1 MTGMDT
7 IPSVWRYGLALLI
20 VIAGFGAFTWY
31 LTTGI
36 SSSFGGLSQMAAPGV
51 LELDLKEPGE
61 YTIFYENKSYFNGSF
76 YMTVEQIPG
85 LQIMVMEKSS
95 GRRLQTYP
103 APTGSTYSIGG
114 RSGQSFMAFRA
125 EDAGIHVINASY
137 PSGPGPKV
145 ILAVGNEV
153 MEDLLRMIMV
163 SMTLI
168 LVSLLIA
175 AIITYTT
182 YKGRKKALEA
192 ER

>member
-1 MTGMDT
+1 M
-7 IPSVWRYGLALLI
+7 
-20 VIAGFGAFTWY
+20 
-31 LTTGI
+31 
-36 SSSFGGLSQMAAPGV
+36 SQMAAPGE
-51 LELDLKEPGE
+51 LELDLKDPGE

-76 YMTVEQIPG
+76 YMTAEQIPG
-85 LQIMVMEKSS
+85 LQIVVMEKAS
-95 GRRLQTYP
+95 GRRLLTYP
-103 APTGSTYSIGG
+103 APTSSTYSIGG

-125 EDAGIHVINASY
+125 EEAGIYVINASY

-145 ILAVGNEV
+145 VLAVGDEV
-153 MEDLLRMIMV
+153 MEDMLRLIMV

>member
-1 MTGMDT
+1 
-7 IPSVWRYGLALLI
+7 
-20 VIAGFGAFTWY
+20 
-31 LTTGI
+31 
-36 SSSFGGLSQMAAPGV
+36 
-51 LELDLKEPGE
+51 
-61 YTIFYENKSYFNGSF
+61 
-76 YMTVEQIPG
+76 
-85 LQIMVMEKSS
+85 
-95 GRRLQTYP
+95 
-103 APTGSTYSIGG
+103 
-114 RSGQSFMAFRA
+114 
-125 EDAGIHVINASY
+125 VINASY